1 MPADDF
7 EGEKTE
13 KKHEIHSILLKLVEI
28 SRKLNQIDRKTK
40 KIFKNYFLT
49 KKKKQKTR
57 GQSLWKP
64 KKWTESFDFVHL
76 MRMRREEQTKKI
88 FFFKKCS
95 FLMKNQG
102 RNSWQGDQ
110 RCIESIILRA

>member
-49 KKKKQKTR
+49 KKKNKKHVAR
-57 GQSLWKP
+57 ACGSPRNGQN
-64 KKWTESFDFVHL
+64 HL
-76 MRMRREEQTKKI
+76 
-88 FFFKKCS
+88 
-95 FLMKNQG
+95 
-102 RNSWQGDQ
+102 
-110 RCIESIILRA
+110 ILFIL